1 MLYTN
6 VCKHCH
12 TVFRS
17 KIRTLCCNACREKD
31 DNQLDDIVSYL
42 KKYPNSNALQI
53 SEELG
58 IHPYEI
64 LKFMEEGWLQET
76 RGEFSRLPD

>member
-1 MLYTN
+1 MYTN

-12 TVFRS
+12 KVFQSRIRS
-17 KIRTLCCNACREKD
+17 FRCQDCKS
-31 DNQLDDIVSYL
+31 LDEYHFDEIEEYL

-58 IHPYEI
+58 ITAYEV
-64 LKFMEEGWLQET
+64 LKYLQEGRLCQVKGT
-76 RGEFSRLPD
+76 FSKLM